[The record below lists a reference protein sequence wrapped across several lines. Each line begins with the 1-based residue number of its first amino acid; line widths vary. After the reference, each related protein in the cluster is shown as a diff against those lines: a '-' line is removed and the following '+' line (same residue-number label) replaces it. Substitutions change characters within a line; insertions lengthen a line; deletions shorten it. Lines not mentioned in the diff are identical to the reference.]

1 MNIQVMLLLQATV
14 FSMLVLSALIYM
26 IIRIT
31 RHTKA
36 KANPIPLVLLNKDN
50 EKRESVKR

>member
-1 MNIQVMLLLQATV
+1 MNIQTMLFLQATV
-14 FSMLVLSALIYM
+14 FSMLVLSAVIYM

-36 KANPIPLVLLNKDN
+36 KANPIPLLLPNKDN
-50 EKRESVKR
+50 QKRESLKR